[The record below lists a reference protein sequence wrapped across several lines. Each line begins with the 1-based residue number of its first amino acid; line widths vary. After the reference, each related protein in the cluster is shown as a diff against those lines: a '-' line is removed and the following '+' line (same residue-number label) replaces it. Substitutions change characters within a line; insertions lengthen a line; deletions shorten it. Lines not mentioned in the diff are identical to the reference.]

1 MAKLGKILHV
11 FVFFLKL
18 FAVIMSR
25 VTKAQFLWKG
35 LFGICRQA
43 KAVSAQYAIENLSN
57 CTILILLQSKLG
69 ISEAILANKIYGHL
83 DLWEAWRE

>member
-57 CTILILLQSKLG
+57 CTILILLQSIMYYCTIVLLYYPY
-69 ISEAILANKIYGHL
+69 IASV
-83 DLWEAWRE
+83 